1 YAAILRVV
9 ADGYVRLLQ
18 MTVLP
23 YVTISIIAGLGSL
36 DFGEARAIGKR
47 VGAVLVLL
55 WAAALAAALLVALM
69 FPPHQSAS
77 FFSTSLLEEREGF
90 DFLGLYIPTNPFNS
104 LANNIV
110 PAVVLF
116 SVIVGLALIAVPRKA
131 RLLEVL
137 GIANDAIGNATGF
150 IVSLTPYGVFAIAAV
165 VSGTL
170 SLATLERLQVYLV
183 SYVAM

>member
-1 YAAILRVV
+1 SSIV
-9 ADGYVRLLQ
+9 AGR
-18 MTVLP
+18 
-23 YVTISIIAGLGSL
+23 GSL
-36 DFGEARAIGKR
+36 DAARARTLGKR
-47 VGAVLVLL
+47 VGAVLLLL
-55 WAAALAAALLVALM
+55 WVTALVAALLISLI
-69 FPPHQSAS
+69 FPRHESAS
-77 FFSTSLLEEREGF
+77 FFSATLLEEREGF

-116 SVIVGLALIAVPRKA
+116 SIIVGLALIVVPRKA
-131 RLLEVL
+131 RLLDVL
-137 GIANDAIGNATGF
+137 SIAADAISIATSF

-183 SYVAM
+183 SYVAMALLLRQWVLPA